1 MHMKTQRLKG
11 FAVIERPDG
20 ALIWGTVRQ
29 DRAAAWSVY
38 LNHNPQIEGF
48 PTDARTVAVE
58 VFIHEAL
65 DGGSECNDQSHQAQ
79 SIE

>member
-1 MHMKTQRLKG
+1 MQTRRLKG

-20 ALIWGTVRQ
+20 PLIWGTVRP
-29 DRAAAWSVY
+29 DRAAAWSAY
-38 LNHNPQIEGF
+38 LNHNPQVEGY
-48 PTDARTVAVE
+48 PSDARTIAVE

-65 DGGSECNDQSHQAQ
+65 EGESECKDLTKQ